1 MQTRCGRRECQTT
14 GPPSHLS
21 RVLSDYTC
29 NWFLTP
35 LFHARLLT
43 LNYRHDT
50 ALVECWHCSLR
61 VRRGAPLLGHGGV
74 RFVCRERAGAI
85 ESAAHEHGSVAAN
98 QRRSPPGCGHSWR
111 TTFRPSPGTRQTPQS
126 WAGGDGLGHQRLERA
141 RVFAC
146 RSWTWTLFSTALK
159 PNSSVAPWTCRP

>member
-1 MQTRCGRRECQTT
+1 MTMRKPSTRTCRCRSDTTVFAVFVETTLIMQTRCGHRECQTR
-14 GPPSHLS
+14 GPRASPPAAISMCQSHVRIAAGEDARAPKELRS
-21 RVLSDYTC
+21 FNDGLC

-50 ALVECWHCSLR
+50 ALVECWHCCLR

-85 ESAAHEHGSVAAN
+85 AGAAHERGAVAAN
-98 QRRSPPGCGHSWR
+98 
-111 TTFRPSPGTRQTPQS
+111 
-126 WAGGDGLGHQRLERA
+126 
-141 RVFAC
+141 
-146 RSWTWTLFSTALK
+146 
-159 PNSSVAPWTCRP
+159 